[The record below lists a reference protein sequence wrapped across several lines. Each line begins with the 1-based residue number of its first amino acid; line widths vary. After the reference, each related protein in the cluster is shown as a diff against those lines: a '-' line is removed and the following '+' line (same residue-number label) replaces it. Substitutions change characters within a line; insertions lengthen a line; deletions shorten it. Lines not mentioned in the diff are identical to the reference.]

1 MKKENIS
8 KLVDS
13 LSVEELSSREE
24 LVEMMTADKVDQD
37 QEITI
42 LSWNISI

>member
-13 LSVEELSSREE
+13 LSVEELSNREE
-24 LVEMMTADKVDQD
+24 LVTMMTADKVDQD